1 LVFPGFDVCVFAE
14 IDIIKDFQ
22 RVADLLIFPEKTRIR
37 FQKNSQC
44 ILEALFLIH
53 QVLVVS
59 ATLTRIA
66 GLDKP
71 RHLLK
76 HLQ

>member
-1 LVFPGFDVCVFAE
+1 
-14 IDIIKDFQ
+14 
-22 RVADLLIFPEKTRIR
+22 
-37 FQKNSQC
+37 
-44 ILEALFLIH
+44 
-53 QVLVVS
+53 LVVS

-76 HLQ
+76 HLQWLSEWFWLEFVHMMIHK